1 MHNASAFTIAFRVRH
16 VRPPAATLQQLPP
29 DEHFARV
36 AREFIE
42 AGTEYGAGFE
52 FGLELILDGIERAQ
66 AGPG

>member
-1 MHNASAFTIAFRVRH
+1 
-16 VRPPAATLQQLPP
+16 
-29 DEHFARV
+29 V

-66 AGPG
+66 AEADPRDVPLGREARSTGPR